1 MNNAHYHIIFNQ
13 HAGSGTSK
21 KAWQQVE
28 QVLIDQHI
36 LYTAY
41 ETEFIG
47 HGAILASEIIQNE
60 QKETGIILVLGGDGT
75 LHEVMNGLGNE
86 QTSIPI
92 AYIPCGSGNDFARGV
107 GISRKPLVALEKI
120 LNATEAKTF
129 DIVHYKEKEQLKEGY
144 FVNNI
149 GIGFDAA
156 VVKKTNHSTNKE
168 ALNKYKLGSLS
179 YLSSVIS
186 VFFKQKPFPI
196 DIEIDGQQQHFEDA
210 YLVTTSNHPY
220 FGGGVPII
228 PNAVV
233 DDGLLDLIIVTKINF
248 LYFLW
253 LFMMMPFK
261 KHTAFKRVHL
271 FQGKV
276 IKLYSPT
283 LEDGQADGEE
293 LGMKSFDFEFQ
304 TVKRQFWFR

>member
-1 MNNAHYHIIFNQ
+1 MENRHYHIIFNQ

-21 KAWQQVE
+21 KAWAQVQQVLVDK
-28 QVLIDQHI
+28 QI

-47 HGAILASEIIQNE
+47 HGAVLAKEIIKKENQQN
-60 QKETGIILVLGGDGT
+60 GIILVLGGDGT
-75 LHEVMNGLGNE
+75 LHEVMNGLGE
-86 QTSIPI
+86 EASDMPI

-107 GISRKPLVALEKI
+107 GISRKPLVALDQI

-129 DIVHYKEKEQLKEGY
+129 DIVYYQEKNQQQIGY

-156 VVKKTNHSTNKE
+156 VVKKTNHSTSKE

-186 VFFKQKPFPI
+186 VFLKQQAFP
-196 DIEIDGQQQHFEDA
+196 IEIDIDGKKQQFEDA
-210 YLVTTSNHPY
+210 FLVTTSNHPY

-228 PNAVV
+228 PNAVA
-233 DDGLLDLIIVTKINF
+233 DDGLLDLIVVTRINF
-248 LYFLW
+248 FYFLW
-253 LFMMMPFK
+253 LFVMMPFK
-261 KHTAFKRVHL
+261 KHTAFKPVHL
-271 FQGKV
+271 FQGKK
-276 IKLYSPT
+276 ITLRSPK

-293 LGMKSFDFEFQ
+293 LGKKAFDFDFK
-304 TVKRQFWFR
+304 TVKRQFWFI